1 MKNFRI
7 MFFYEFTYSNRS
19 VFAFFSSSTSQGFI
33 FIINRS
39 HVDIINVDN
48 LYKKELQ
55 KL

>member
-1 MKNFRI
+1 

-19 VFAFFSSSTSQGFI
+19 VIAFFSSSNFQGFI

-39 HVDIINVDN
+39 QIDVSNIDN
-48 LYKKELQ
+48 LYKIELK